1 MNLSAF
7 YVRFVAPRWIES
19 HDFSNS
25 CIFEGKKPILI
36 LTNII
41 TRLELNVPQVVLAT
55 ASPDKFPEAVE
66 EAGLPKCQNPDIE
79 KLFSMETR

>member
-1 MNLSAF
+1 MSAF
-7 YVRFVAPRWIES
+7 YVRFV
-19 HDFSNS
+19 N
-25 CIFEGKKPILI
+25 I

>member
-1 MNLSAF
+1 M
-7 YVRFVAPRWIES
+7 
-19 HDFSNS
+19 
-25 CIFEGKKPILI
+25 I

-41 TRLELNVPQVVLAT
+41 TIALNVTQVVLAT

>member
-1 MNLSAF
+1 M
-7 YVRFVAPRWIES
+7 RFLNVAPRWIEP
-19 HDFSNS
+19 DYYSNS
-25 CIFEGKKPILI
+25 CNVYLKAKSQYEPILTRALYI
-36 LTNII
+36 L
-41 TRLELNVPQVVLAT
+41 QVVLAT